1 MRAGLGNF
9 ARHGE
14 GVPGLTLCRAGQ
26 TLCADRAPGRTAR
39 PTRREFLLDAI
50 PGRSAYTP
58 DHEAFRQ
65 TVRSFL
71 ARESAPH
78 AREWEE
84 AGIVPRE
91 MWRKAGAIGMLCPTV
106 PEQYGGLGLDFGYN
120 AVVDEEV
127 SYGADAALGFS
138 LQSDI
143 VCDYLVHYGSE
154 EQKAKW
160 LPRMV
165 SGEAI
170 TAIAMTEPGTGSDL
184 QGIRTTARRNGNHYV
199 VNGSK
204 TYITNGQN
212 AGLVL
217 VVAKTDPDARPAHKG
232 MSIILVEADREG
244 FQRGRNLDKIGQHS
258 ADTSELF
265 FTDVRVPI
273 TNCLGE
279 EGRGFAYLMS
289 QLPQERLSIAVGVQ
303 ASAQRAFDDTVA
315 FTKERKAFAG
325 VVFDFQNTRFVL
337 ADLKTKL
344 QVGWAHLDW
353 AIRRHLAGELTAT
366 EGAAAKLWHT
376 ELQWEVMDKCLQLHG
391 GAGYMNEYPIARAWR
406 GARVSRIYGGT
417 NEIMKE
423 LIGRSL

>member
-1 MRAGLGNF
+1 MSLDT
-9 ARHGE
+9 
-14 GVPGLTLCRAGQ
+14 VPGR
-26 TLCADRAPGRTAR
+26 
-39 PTRREFLLDAI
+39 F
-50 PGRSAYTP
+50 AYTE

-65 TVRSFL
+65 SVRSFL
-71 ARESAPH
+71 QKEAVPH
-78 AREWEE
+78 VAEWEE
-84 AGIVPRE
+84 AGIVDKSI
-91 MWRKAGAIGMLCPTV
+91 WTKAGAIGMLCPTV
-106 PEQYGGLGLDFGYN
+106 PEAYGGLGLDFGYN
-120 AVVDEEV
+120 AIIDEEI
-127 SYGADAALGFS
+127 SYAGTPLGFS

-143 VCDYLVHYGSE
+143 VCDYIVQYGSE
-154 EQKAKW
+154 EQKKQW
-160 LPRMV
+160 LPRLV
-165 SGEAI
+165 SGETI

-184 QGIRTTARRNGNHYV
+184 QSIRTSAKKDGNHYV

-212 AGLVL
+212 ADLIL
-217 VVAKTDPDARPAHKG
+217 VVAKTDPDAKPAYKG
-232 MSIILVEADREG
+232 MSIILVESDREG
-244 FQRGRNLDKIGQHS
+244 FSKGRKLDKIGQDA

-265 FTDVRVPI
+265 FEDVRVPM

-279 EGRGFAYLMS
+279 EGKGFIYLMS

-303 ASAQRAFDDTVA
+303 ASAQKAFDETVA

-344 QVGWAHLDW
+344 QVGWAHLDG
-353 AIRRHLAGELTAT
+353 AIKRHLAGELTPT